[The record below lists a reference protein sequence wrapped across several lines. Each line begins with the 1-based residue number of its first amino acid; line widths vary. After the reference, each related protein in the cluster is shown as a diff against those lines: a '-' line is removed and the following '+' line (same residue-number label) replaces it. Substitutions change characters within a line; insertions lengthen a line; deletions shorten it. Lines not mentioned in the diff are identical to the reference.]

1 MICTHVVQ
9 SFMLFLCLVQMCPH
23 LKIYSLKNNNN
34 NITHFL
40 EYSASLFMFIHIL
53 AIGLFHWMPRVSR
66 VPNGIC

>member
-1 MICTHVVQ
+1 MSCADVPTSENI
-9 SFMLFLCLVQMCPH
+9 FF
-23 LKIYSLKNNNN
+23 KKYIY
-34 NITHFL
+34 ITHFL